1 MKKFKKSLGQN
12 FLIDKN
18 IIDKITSLD
27 VIKNKNIFEIGPGDG
42 SLTNYIIN
50 KKPKNIILVEKDL
63 RLFEFLKKKYFSNKI
78 IKIFNDDI
86 LNFDIEKKICS
97 NTIIFGNLPYNISSQ
112 ILVNLIRFKK
122 WPPNY
127 QKLILMFQKEVADK
141 IVAKVNTK
149 NYGRLSI
156 ITNWR
161 LKVVKRINI
170 SKTCFYPVPK
180 VDSSVLVFEPIEN
193 KSIVIK
199 DIKNLEKITH
209 YFFSGK
215 RKMINKAFSK
225 IFKNYKSISRE
236 LKIDLSFR
244 PSQLKENDYYK
255 IVEYFEAKK

>member
-1 MKKFKKSLGQN
+1 M
-12 FLIDKN
+12 D
-18 IIDKITSLD
+18 
-27 VIKNKNIFEIGPGDG
+27 
-42 SLTNYIIN
+42 
-50 KKPKNIILVEKDL
+50 
-63 RLFEFLKKKYFSNKI
+63 R
-78 IKIFNDDI
+78 
-86 LNFDIEKKICS
+86 
-97 NTIIFGNLPYNISSQ
+97 
-112 ILVNLIRFKK
+112 
-122 WPPNY
+122 
-127 QKLILMFQKEVADK
+127 
-141 IVAKVNTK
+141 
-149 NYGRLSI
+149 
-156 ITNWR
+156 
-161 LKVVKRINI
+161 KRIETF

-225 IFKNYKSISRE
+225 IFKNYKSISSE